1 MIKQIFCDLDGTLYN
16 DEKISQEDIRAI
28 KEIEEKGIIFNVA
41 TGRMFSQARKIVKD
55 NVDIEGYFICENGSF
70 IYNSEEELIFKGTID
85 DKLVKK
91 VIKRF
96 ESKDADMYF
105 KYKGKAVVLD
115 EDSDFKYF
123 STNFTVDP
131 DFINRDSYDNMVGN
145 IGIASKNSEELARIE
160 LYLTSEFGELLD
172 IYLSSDI
179 TLNLVPKKVSKRAA
193 IEYVCKQTN
202 VDLDE
207 IVTIGDSPNDICML
221 DGFKNSFAMSSARQ
235 DVIKH
240 ARYTA
245 SSVAEAIDII
255 RKEYSI

>member
-16 DEKISQEDIRAI
+16 DEKISQEDIKAI

-131 DFINRDSYDNMVGN
+131 DFINRDNYDNMVGN

-172 IYLSSDI
+172 IYLSSDS
-179 TLNLVPKKVSKRAA
+179 TQ
-193 IEYVCKQTN
+193 E
-202 VDLDE
+202 
-207 IVTIGDSPNDICML
+207 
-221 DGFKNSFAMSSARQ
+221 SF
-235 DVIKH
+235 
-240 ARYTA
+240 
-245 SSVAEAIDII
+245 
-255 RKEYSI
+255 